1 MEGIN
6 LANNIVT
13 LRHNRKIT
21 QEQLAD
27 FLGVTKA
34 SVSKWE
40 TEQNMPDVVLLP
52 KMASFFDV
60 TIDELL
66 GYKPQLTKEQIQK
79 VYLDLCTDFATL
91 EFEAVMK
98 KSRNLVKEYYS
109 CYPFLCQIVVLWL
122 NHYTLSPKDGGREIL
137 EEALELCDHIS
148 TNCVDIGIGNDVLRL
163 KSVLFLQLG
172 KAKEVIELVEEIYN
186 PCRTSIGGESILVQA
201 YQVAGDREKA
211 DSYAQIFQY
220 LQILSIVESTNQ
232 LISIHSDDFSY
243 CEKAFER
250 VQQVIEAYDLGTL
263 NFNIVAVLSY
273 QMAMICCIHGQY
285 KKALALLKKITEYVV
300 DWLCNEK
307 PVLHG
312 DDYFYQL
319 DYWIEKQDLAGAA
332 PRNKKFVYE
341 SLVSIL
347 ETPSFEVL
355 KEEKEF
361 KEIKKI
367 VERTGEREWK
377 I

>member
-40 TEQNMPDVVLLP
+40 TKQNMPDVVLLP

-79 VYLDLCTDFATL
+79 VYLDLCTDFAAL

-148 TNCVDIGIGNDVLRL
+148 TNCIDIGICNDVLRL

-186 PCRTSIGGESILVQA
+186 PCRTSIGGESI
-201 YQVAGDREKA
+201 
-211 DSYAQIFQY
+211 
-220 LQILSIVESTNQ
+220 
-232 LISIHSDDFSY
+232 
-243 CEKAFER
+243 
-250 VQQVIEAYDLGTL
+250 
-263 NFNIVAVLSY
+263 
-273 QMAMICCIHGQY
+273 
-285 KKALALLKKITEYVV
+285 
-300 DWLCNEK
+300 
-307 PVLHG
+307 
-312 DDYFYQL
+312 
-319 DYWIEKQDLAGAA
+319 
-332 PRNKKFVYE
+332 
-341 SLVSIL
+341 
-347 ETPSFEVL
+347 
-355 KEEKEF
+355 
-361 KEIKKI
+361 
-367 VERTGEREWK
+367 
-377 I
+377 